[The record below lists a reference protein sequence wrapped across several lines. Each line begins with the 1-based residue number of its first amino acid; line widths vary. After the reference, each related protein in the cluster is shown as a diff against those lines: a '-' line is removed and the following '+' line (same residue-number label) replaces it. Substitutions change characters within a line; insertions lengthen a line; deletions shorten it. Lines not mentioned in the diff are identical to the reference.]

1 MFLQSKFFIAFISR
15 LFGSGAKKDL
25 ETQIDRKGESLE
37 IKNLS
42 SSIATGEPVVTM
54 KGIIIRFGEVTANN
68 NVNFELRKGEIHA
81 LLGENGAGKTTLM
94 SILYGLYQPQ
104 AGEIIVKGHKT
115 SMKSP
120 NDAMTLGIAM
130 VHQHSLLTP
139 PHSVTENIIVGLKES
154 RGLFLNI
161 STAEKKIIQLSE
173 KYGLKIDP
181 KAIVGDLAVGE
192 QQRVEIIKA
201 LYRDVDILILDEP
214 TSMLTP
220 QEEKALFS
228 TLQSMVRQ
236 GLSIIFI
243 THKLHEVMEV
253 SNRVT
258 ILRGGMVVGTVNTS
272 ETSETELARMM
283 VGRPVIENIAHK
295 VSSNSPVVLH
305 LKNVSA
311 LNNAKVMFL
320 KELSLELRKS
330 EILGIAGVDGNGQAE
345 LAEVIAGLRKVQKG
359 EIIMDGK
366 PITTLSP
373 RKIRELG
380 LAYVPQ
386 DRLETGL
393 ILEYSIAEN
402 LILDRWYFEKYS
414 GRVFLK
420 NDEIKNFAKKAVSE
434 FEIKTP
440 GINVPVN
447 SLSGGNL
454 QKVLMAR
461 ELARNPKVL
470 VVHNPTRGLDI
481 GATHYIHEQLIKQ
494 RDAGVGVLMIS
505 LDLDE
510 ILTVADRIAV
520 MYEGKIMAV
529 MDAKDADVDYIG
541 LLMGGKPSAVY
552 SKKNEEEQNK

>member
-1 MFLQSKFFIAFISR
+1 MKFYIVSLNRF
-15 LFGSGAKKDL
+15 FGSGSKKDL
-25 ETQIDRKGESLE
+25 EIQTDRNEERLQVKD
-37 IKNLS
+37 LS
-42 SSIATGEPVVTM
+42 SSIARGDPVVTM
-54 KGIIIRFGEVTANN
+54 RGITIRFGEVTANN
-68 NVNFELRKGEIHA
+68 NVDFELRKGEIHA

-104 AGEIIVKGHKT
+104 EGEIIVKGHKT
-115 SMKSP
+115 SIKSP
-120 NDAMTLGIAM
+120 NDAMALGIAM
-130 VHQHSLLTP
+130 VHQHFLLTP
-139 PHSVTENIIVGLKES
+139 PHSVTENIIVGLKET
-154 RGLFLNI
+154 RGFLLNK

-181 KAIVGDLAVGE
+181 KAIVADLAVGE

-220 QEEKALFS
+220 GEEKALFS

-243 THKLHEVMEV
+243 THKLHEVMEA

-258 ILRGGMVVGTVNTS
+258 VLRGGKVVGTVNTS
-272 ETSETELARMM
+272 ETNETELARMM
-283 VGRPVIENIAHK
+283 VGRPIIENVPHTRYSD
-295 VSSNSPVVLH
+295 SSVVLQ

-311 LNNAKVMFL
+311 LNNANIMYL
-320 KELSLELRKS
+320 KDLSLELRKG
-330 EILGIAGVDGNGQAE
+330 EILGLAGVDGNGQAE

-359 EIIMDGK
+359 EIIIDGK
-366 PITTLSP
+366 SITNLPP
-373 RKIRELG
+373 RKIRGLG
-380 LAYVPQ
+380 LAYVPE
-386 DRLETGL
+386 DRLNTGL
-393 ILEYSIAEN
+393 ILDYSIAEN
-402 LILDRWYFEKYS
+402 LILDRWYFNKYS
-414 GRVFLK
+414 GRIFLK
-420 NDEIKNFAKKAVSE
+420 NDEIKKFAEKAVSE

-461 ELARNPKVL
+461 ELARDPKVF

-520 MYEGKIMAV
+520 IYEGKIMAV
-529 MDAKDADVDYIG
+529 MDAKDADVDNIG
-541 LLMGGKPSAVY
+541 LLMGGKLSGVY
-552 SKKNEEEQNK
+552 AKKGEE

>member
-272 ETSETELARMM
+272 ETNETELARMM

-295 VSSNSPVVLH
+295 GSSTSPVVLH

-311 LNNAKVMFL
+311 LNNANVMFL
-320 KELSLELRKS
+320 KELSLELRRG

-420 NDEIKNFAKKAVSE
+420 NNEIKNFAKKAVSE

-520 MYEGKIMAV
+520 IYEGKIMAV
-529 MDAKDADVDYIG
+529 MDAKDADVDHIG

>member
-1 MFLQSKFFIAFISR
+1 MNKI
-15 LFGSGAKKDL
+15 FGSGAKKDL
-25 ETQIDRKGESLE
+25 EIQIDRKDERLE
-37 IKNLS
+37 VKNLS

-54 KGIIIRFGEVTANN
+54 KGITIRFGEVTANN
-68 NVNFELRKGEIHA
+68 NVDFELRKGEIHA

-94 SILYGLYQPQ
+94 SVLYGLYQPQ

-130 VHQHSLLTP
+130 VHQHFLLTP

-154 RGLFLNI
+154 RGLFINI
-161 STAEKKIIQLSE
+161 SAAEKKIIQLSE

-181 KAIVGDLAVGE
+181 KAKVGDLAVGE

-201 LYRDVDILILDEP
+201 LYRDIDILILDEP

-258 ILRGGMVVGTVNTS
+258 VLRGGKVFGTVNTS

-283 VGRPVIENIAHK
+283 VGHPLIESIASTG
-295 VSSNSPVVLH
+295 SSNNPVVLH

-311 LNNAKVMFL
+311 LNNADVMFL
-320 KELSLELRKS
+320 KELSLELRRG

-386 DRLETGL
+386 DRLNTGL
-393 ILEYSIAEN
+393 IMEYSIAEN

-420 NDEIKNFAKKAVSE
+420 KDEIKKFADKAVSE

-520 MYEGKIMAV
+520 IYEGKIMAV

-541 LLMGGKPSAVY
+541 LLMGGKLSAVY
-552 SKKNEEEQNK
+552 SKKEEEK

>member
-1 MFLQSKFFIAFISR
+1 MFLPSKFYIAFINR
-15 LFGSGAKKDL
+15 IFGSGAKKDL
-25 ETQIDRKGESLE
+25 EIQIDRKEESLE
-37 IKNLS
+37 VKNLS
-42 SSIATGEPVVTM
+42 SSIAAGEPVVTM

-68 NVNFELRKGEIHA
+68 NVDFELRKGEIHA

-115 SMKSP
+115 SIKSP

-139 PHSVTENIIVGLKES
+139 PHSVTENIIVGLKS
-154 RGLFLNI
+154 RGLFINT
-161 STAEKKIIQLSE
+161 SAAEKKIIHLSE

-258 ILRGGMVVGTVNTS
+258 VLRGGMVVGTVNTS

-295 VSSNSPVVLH
+295 VYSNSPVVLH

-320 KELSLELRKS
+320 KELSLELRSS

-345 LAEVIAGLRKVQKG
+345 LAEVIAGLRKVQNG

-386 DRLETGL
+386 DRLNTGL

-420 NDEIKNFAKKAVSE
+420 DDEIKKFAKKAVSE

-470 VVHNPTRGLDI
+470 IVHNPTRGLDI
-481 GATHYIHEQLIKQ
+481 GATNYIHEQLIKQ

-520 MYEGKIMAV
+520 IYEGKIMAV

-541 LLMGGKPSAVY
+541 LLMGGKLSAVY
-552 SKKNEEEQNK
+552 SKKEKEE

>member
-272 ETSETELARMM
+272 ETNETELARMM
-283 VGRPVIENIAHK
+283 VGRPVIETIAHK
-295 VSSNSPVVLH
+295 VYSNSPVVLH

-311 LNNAKVMFL
+311 LNNANVMFL

-520 MYEGKIMAV
+520 IYEGKIMAV
-529 MDAKDADVDYIG
+529 MDAKDADVDNIG
-541 LLMGGKPSAVY
+541 LLMGGKLTAVY
-552 SKKNEEEQNK
+552 SKKEEEE

>member
-1 MFLQSKFFIAFISR
+1 MFMQEEFYIVSLNRF
-15 LFGSGAKKDL
+15 FGSGSKRDL
-25 ETQIDRKGESLE
+25 EIQTDRNEERLQVKD
-37 IKNLS
+37 LS
-42 SSIATGEPVVTM
+42 SSIARGDPVVTM
-54 KGIIIRFGEVTANN
+54 RGITIRFGEVTANN
-68 NVNFELRKGEIHA
+68 NVDFELRKGEIHA
-81 LLGENGAGKTTLM
+81 LLGENGAGKTTLT

-104 AGEIIVKGHKT
+104 EGEIIVKGHKT
-115 SMKSP
+115 SIKSP
-120 NDAMTLGIAM
+120 NDAMALGIAM
-130 VHQHSLLTP
+130 VHQHFLLTP
-139 PHSVTENIIVGLKES
+139 PHSVTENIIVGLKET
-154 RGLFLNI
+154 RGLLLNK
-161 STAEKKIIQLSE
+161 SAAEKKITQLSE

-181 KAIVGDLAVGE
+181 KAIVADLAVGE

-220 QEEKALFS
+220 GEEKALFS

-258 ILRGGMVVGTVNTS
+258 VLRGGKVVGTVNTS
-272 ETSETELARMM
+272 ETNETELARMM
-283 VGRPVIENIAHK
+283 VGRPIIENVPHTRYSD
-295 VSSNSPVVLH
+295 SSVVLQ

-311 LNNAKVMFL
+311 LNNANIMYL
-320 KELSLELRKS
+320 KDLSLELKKG
-330 EILGIAGVDGNGQAE
+330 EILGLAGVDGNGQAE

-359 EIIMDGK
+359 EIIIDSK
-366 PITTLSP
+366 SITNLSP
-373 RKIRELG
+373 RKIRGLG
-380 LAYVPQ
+380 LAYVPE
-386 DRLETGL
+386 DRLNTGL
-393 ILEYSIAEN
+393 ILDYSIAEN
-402 LILDRWYFEKYS
+402 LILDRWYFNKYS
-414 GRVFLK
+414 GRIFLK
-420 NDEIKNFAKKAVSE
+420 NDEIKKFAEKAVSE

-461 ELARNPKVL
+461 ELARDPKVF

-520 MYEGKIMAV
+520 IYEGKIMAV
-529 MDAKDADVDYIG
+529 MDAKDADVDNIG
-541 LLMGGKPSAVY
+541 LLMGGKLSGVY
-552 SKKNEEEQNK
+552 AKKGEE

>member
-25 ETQIDRKGESLE
+25 ETQIDRNGESLE
-37 IKNLS
+37 VKNLS
-42 SSIATGEPVVTM
+42 SSIATGDPVVTM

-68 NVNFELRKGEIHA
+68 NVDFELRKGEIHA

-115 SMKSP
+115 SIKSP

-130 VHQHSLLTP
+130 VHQHFLLTP

-154 RGLFLNI
+154 RGLFINI
-161 STAEKKIIQLSE
+161 STAEKKIIHLSE

-258 ILRGGMVVGTVNTS
+258 ILRGGKVVGTVNTS
-272 ETSETELARMM
+272 ETNETELARMM

-295 VSSNSPVVLH
+295 GSSNNPVVLH

-311 LNNAKVMFL
+311 LNNANVMFL

-345 LAEVIAGLRKVQKG
+345 LAEVIAGLRKVQ
-359 EIIMDGK
+359 E
-366 PITTLSP
+366 
-373 RKIRELG
+373 R
-380 LAYVPQ
+380 
-386 DRLETGL
+386 
-393 ILEYSIAEN
+393 
-402 LILDRWYFEKYS
+402 
-414 GRVFLK
+414 
-420 NDEIKNFAKKAVSE
+420 
-434 FEIKTP
+434 
-440 GINVPVN
+440 
-447 SLSGGNL
+447 
-454 QKVLMAR
+454 
-461 ELARNPKVL
+461 
-470 VVHNPTRGLDI
+470 
-481 GATHYIHEQLIKQ
+481 
-494 RDAGVGVLMIS
+494 RDNYGWQANNHSV
-505 LDLDE
+505 
-510 ILTVADRIAV
+510 T
-520 MYEGKIMAV
+520 
-529 MDAKDADVDYIG
+529 
-541 LLMGGKPSAVY
+541 
-552 SKKNEEEQNK
+552 KKN